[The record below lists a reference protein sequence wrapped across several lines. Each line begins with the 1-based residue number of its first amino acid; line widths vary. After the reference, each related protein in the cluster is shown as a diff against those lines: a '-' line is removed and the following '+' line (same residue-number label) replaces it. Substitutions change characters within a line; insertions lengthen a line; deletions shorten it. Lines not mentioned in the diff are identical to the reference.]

1 MVVFQ
6 EMFSTMNKEML
17 NTKEVA
23 SYLKINEKQVYRLIK
38 EKKIP
43 ATRITGKWTF
53 PRRLIDEWIT
63 ESASENIG
71 RKARRESED
80 HIVVMGSNDFTIE
93 LLSHEL
99 TRRFPAFSLSFSN
112 VGSIGG
118 LIALGRG
125 SSHVASCHL
134 LDPDTGE
141 YNLPYLPRYL
151 PDLETTVINLIYR
164 DLDFIIRPGNPLHIA
179 GIEDLARPGIR
190 IINRQQGSGTRIL
203 FDFELKR
210 LGIDPGRVNGYE
222 KEVNTHAEVATAVL
236 SGLADVGIGTL
247 AAAKMLGLEF
257 VHITKERYDLVIP
270 QETFST
276 KPLIAL
282 LEVIRSREFRGKV
295 EQMGGY
301 DTRDS
306 GKIMSG

>member
-1 MVVFQ
+1 
-6 EMFSTMNKEML
+6 MNKEML

-23 SYLKINEKQVYRLIK
+23 GYLNINEKLVYRLIK

-53 PRRLIDEWIT
+53 PRRLIEEWII

-71 RKARRESED
+71 KKKRRELED
-80 HIVVMGSNDFTIE
+80 HIVIMGSNDFTIE

-99 TRRFPAFSLSFSN
+99 SGRFPEFSLSFSN
-112 VGSIGG
+112 LGSIGG

-125 SSHVASCHL
+125 SSHIASCHL

-151 PDLETTVINLIYR
+151 PDLETTAINLIYR
-164 DLDFIIRPGNPLHIA
+164 DLGLILRSGNPLDIA
-179 GIEDLARPGIR
+179 GIEDMVRPKIR
-190 IINRQQGSGTRIL
+190 IINRQEGSGTRIF

-210 LGIDPGRVNGYE
+210 LGIDPNRINGYE
-222 KEVNTHAEVATAVL
+222 KQVNTHAEVATAVL
-236 SGLADVGIGTL
+236 SGVADVGLGIL
-247 AAAKMLGLEF
+247 SAAKMLGLEF
-257 VHITKERYDLVIP
+257 IHITRERYDLVIP
-270 QETFST
+270 EENLSA
-276 KPLIAL
+276 KPVGAL

-306 GKIMSG
+306 GKIMSS

>member
-1 MVVFQ
+1 
-6 EMFSTMNKEML
+6 MNKEML

-38 EKKIP
+38 DKKIP

-53 PRRLIDEWIT
+53 PRRLIDEWII

-71 RKARRESED
+71 KKVERALGD
-80 HIVVMGSNDFTIE
+80 HIVLVGSNDFTIE

-99 TRRFPAFSLSFSN
+99 GRRFPKFSLSFSN

-125 SSHVASCHL
+125 SSHIASCHL

-151 PDLETTVINLIYR
+151 PEMETTVVNLVYR
-164 DLDFIIRPGNPLHIA
+164 DLGLILRPRNPLNIT
-179 GIEDLARPGIR
+179 GIEDLAQPGIR
-190 IINRQQGSGTRIL
+190 IINRQEGSGTRIFL
-203 FDFELKR
+203 DFELKR
-210 LGIDPGRVNGYE
+210 LGIDPEGINGYE
-222 KEVNTHAEVATAVL
+222 KEVNTHTEVATGVL
-236 SGLADVGIGTL
+236 SGMADVGLGIL
-247 AAAKMLGLEF
+247 SAAKMLGLEF
-257 VHITKERYDLVIP
+257 IHITKERYDLVIP
-270 QETFST
+270 KEHLSA
-276 KPLIAL
+276 KPVNAL
-282 LEVIRSREFRGKV
+282 LEVIRSQEFRGKV

-301 DTRDS
+301 DTKDT
-306 GKIMSG
+306 GKIMSQ

>member
-1 MVVFQ
+1 
-6 EMFSTMNKEML
+6 MNKEML

-23 SYLKINEKQVYRLIK
+23 GYLNINEKQVYRLIK

-53 PRRLIDEWIT
+53 PKRLIEEWII

-71 RKARRESED
+71 KKKRRELED
-80 HIVVMGSNDFTIE
+80 HIVIMGSNDFTIE

-99 TRRFPAFSLSFSN
+99 SRRFPEFSLSFSN
-112 VGSIGG
+112 LGSIGG

-125 SSHVASCHL
+125 SSHIASCHL

-151 PDLETTVINLIYR
+151 PDLETTAINLIYR
-164 DLDFIIRPGNPLHIA
+164 DLGLILRSGNPLDIA
-179 GIEDLARPGIR
+179 GIEDMVRPKIR
-190 IINRQQGSGTRIL
+190 IINRQEGSGTRIF

-210 LGIDPGRVNGYE
+210 LGIDPNRINGYE
-222 KEVNTHAEVATAVL
+222 KQVNTHAEVATAVL
-236 SGLADVGIGTL
+236 SGVADVGLGIL
-247 AAAKMLGLEF
+247 SAARMLGLEF
-257 VHITKERYDLVIP
+257 IHITRERYDLVIP
-270 QETFST
+270 EENLSA
-276 KPLIAL
+276 KPVGAL
-282 LEVIRSREFRGKV
+282 LETIRSREFRGKV

-306 GKIMSG
+306 GKIMSS

>member
-1 MVVFQ
+1 
-6 EMFSTMNKEML
+6 MNKEML

-23 SYLKINEKQVYRLIK
+23 GYLNINENQVYRLIK

-53 PRRLIDEWIT
+53 PRRLIDQWII

-71 RKARRESED
+71 KKKRRELED
-80 HIVVMGSNDFTIE
+80 HIVIMGSNDFTIE

-99 TRRFPAFSLSFSN
+99 SGRFPEFSLSFSN
-112 VGSIGG
+112 LGSIGG

-125 SSHVASCHL
+125 SSHIASCHL

-151 PDLETTVINLIYR
+151 PDLETTAINLIYR
-164 DLDFIIRPGNPLHIA
+164 DLGLILRSGNPLDIA
-179 GIEDLARPGIR
+179 GIEDMVRPKIR
-190 IINRQQGSGTRIL
+190 IINRQEGSGTRIF

-210 LGIDPGRVNGYE
+210 LGIDPNRINGYE
-222 KEVNTHAEVATAVL
+222 KQVNTHAEVATTVL
-236 SGLADVGIGTL
+236 SGVADVGLGIL
-247 AAAKMLGLEF
+247 SAAKMLGLEF
-257 VHITKERYDLVIP
+257 IHITRERYDLVIP
-270 QETFST
+270 EENLSA
-276 KPLIAL
+276 KPVGAL
-282 LEVIRSREFRGKV
+282 LEVIRSQKFRGKV

-306 GKIMSG
+306 GKIMSS